1 MATAGKNA
9 IPERLTNFRVY
20 NSSNDMIG
28 IASVELPSLEY
39 LTDTVS
45 GAGIAGEVDSPTVG
59 HFGSMET
66 TFTWRTIDPKAVALA
81 EQKSHTLDIRG
92 AQQIH
97 DAGNGTYS
105 QQAVRATLKVIP
117 KSLNLGSFEP
127 NSSTDTETVFE
138 VTYLKMYIGGKEVVE
153 IDKYNYICKFGDT
166 DVLSDVRT
174 ALGLS

>member
-1 MATAGKNA
+1 MAKAGQNA
-9 IPERLTNFRVY
+9 IPERLSNFRVY
-20 NSSNDMIG
+20 NDNNDCIG

-39 LTDTVS
+39 LSDTVS
-45 GAGIAGEVDSPTVG
+45 GAGIAGEVDSPIVG

-66 TFTWRTIDPKAVALA
+66 TFTWRTIDPKAIKLG
-81 EQKSHTLDIRG
+81 EQKSHTLDLRG

-117 KSLNLGSFEP
+117 KSLSLGSFEP
-127 NSSTDTETVFE
+127 NSTTDTESVFE
-138 VTYLKMYIGGKEVVE
+138 VTYIKLYIGGKEVME
-153 IDKYNYICKFGDT
+153 IDKYNYICKFGDK
-166 DVLSDVRT
+166 DVLSEVRS